1 MIHFV
6 FVFAHISF
14 FYFYMFIIYNTLLI
28 NFIYKYFKK
37 DLKMPSTMIKNFSKK
52 SGKSEQEVENI
63 WAELK
68 KEYLDNYERIVGTLK
83 KILNINEKTLREYLR
98 ENTNFISSIKKKY
111 KEEFSKI
118 NVYEFE
124 DKISIDLIIAT
135 EKNTGVGTKLM
146 QDICDYADKQ
156 KKTIIL
162 SPSDEFG
169 GNKKRLIEFYKRFD
183 FVENKGK
190 NKEFSIF
197 ESMYRLPENK
207 S

>member
-1 MIHFV
+1 
-6 FVFAHISF
+6 
-14 FYFYMFIIYNTLLI
+14 
-28 NFIYKYFKK
+28 
-37 DLKMPSTMIKNFSKK
+37 MPSTMIKNFSKK
-52 SGKSEQEVENI
+52 SGKSGQEVENI
-63 WAELK
+63 WNELK
-68 KEYLDNYERIVGTLK
+68 KEYPDNYELIAGTLK
-83 KILNINEKTLREYLR
+83 KILKINENLNFREYLR

-118 NVYEFE
+118 NIYAFE
-124 DKISIDLIIAT
+124 DKISIDLIVAK
-135 EKNTGVGTKLM
+135 EKNTGAGTKIM
-146 QDICDYADKQ
+146 QDICDYADKE

-169 GNKKRLIEFYKRFD
+169 GNKKRLIEFYKRFG

-197 ESMYRLPENK
+197 ESMYRLPK